1 MSSVQRAMGG
11 YGAGGGDGGGGIGDG
26 GGLGGEGLGGGGP
39 SGGCRVSFP
48 PQLIIDVFLYVHVA
62 PALHA
67 PTQSEHTS

>member
-11 YGAGGGDGGGGIGDG
+11 YGAGGGDGGNGGGGG

-39 SGGCRVSFP
+39 SGGCRVSLP
-48 PQLIIDVFLYVHVA
+48 PQLIIDMSLNVHVG